1 VTQNICIYF
10 KHHIPIYGFIVGLC
24 QKKKNTLKIMFT
36 DIEPSPKMYEEFK
49 VVLDILS
56 YYLW

>member
-1 VTQNICIYF
+1 
-10 KHHIPIYGFIVGLC
+10 
-24 QKKKNTLKIMFT
+24 MFT

-56 YYLW
+56 YYLWWIILEQRSHDFEYEKPS